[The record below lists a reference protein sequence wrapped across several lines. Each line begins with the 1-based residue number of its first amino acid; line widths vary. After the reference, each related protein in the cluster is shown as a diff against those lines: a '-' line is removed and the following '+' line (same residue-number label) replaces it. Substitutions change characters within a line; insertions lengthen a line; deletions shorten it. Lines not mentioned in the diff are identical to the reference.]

1 MKMKIIDGK
10 KIAEK
15 LLDELK
21 IKISKLGSKKPTLA
35 VILVGQNPASKIYV
49 ASKKK
54 ACAKIGIKS
63 TDLIFKETLTEN
75 ELLKEIELLNQNPE
89 INGILVQLPLPSHI
103 NANRVISHLDPKKDV
118 DGLHPYNL
126 GQLLKDE
133 KGFVP
138 CTPLGIKTLLE
149 KSQIDVC
156 GKHVVIVGR
165 STLVGKPLG
174 ALFLKNQ
181 KCGNATVTIAHSRTQ
196 NLKEITKSADIL
208 ISAVGKLGLITKE
221 MVKPG
226 AVVVDVGINR
236 TDGKVVGDVLFDE
249 VLPIVSK
256 ITPVPKGVGPMT
268 IALLMHNTYTAFQQ
282 QNTKNKEEK

>member
-1 MKMKIIDGK
+1 MNMKIIDGK
-10 KIAEK
+10 KIAAE
-15 LLDELK
+15 LLEELK
-21 IKISKLGSKKPTLA
+21 AKISKLSAKKPTLA

-49 ASKKK
+49 ESKKK

-63 TDLIFKETLTEN
+63 TDLLFKDTLTEN
-75 ELLKEIELLNQNPE
+75 ELIKEIELLNQNPE

-103 NANRVISHLDPKKDV
+103 NANKIIAHLDPKKDV

-126 GQLLKDE
+126 GLLLKDE

-138 CTPLGIKTLLE
+138 CTPLGIKILLE
-149 KSQIDVC
+149 KSNIDIT

-174 ALFLKNQ
+174 ALLLQNK
-181 KCGNATVTIAHSRTQ
+181 KGGNATVTIAHSKTQ
-196 NLKEITKSADIL
+196 NLKEITKSADVL

-221 MVKPG
+221 MVKKD
-226 AVVVDVGINR
+226 AVVIDVGMNR
-236 TDGKVVGDVLFDE
+236 QDGTVTGDVLFDE
-249 VLPIVSK
+249 VEPLVSK

-268 IALLMHNTYTAFQQ
+268 IALLMHNTYRAFQLQ
-282 QNTKNKEEK
+282 TQNTKQA